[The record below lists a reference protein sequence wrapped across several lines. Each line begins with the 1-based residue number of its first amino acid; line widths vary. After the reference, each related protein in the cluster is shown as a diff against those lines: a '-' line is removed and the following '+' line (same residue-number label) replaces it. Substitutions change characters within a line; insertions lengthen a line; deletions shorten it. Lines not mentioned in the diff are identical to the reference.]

1 MKMGTLQRNTQE
13 KHLSEDRKG
22 AAVCHNLLGLEK
34 GIKYHIEG
42 KIII

>member
-34 GIKYHIEG
+34 GIKLLRE
-42 KIII
+42 K